1 MGLFFAG
8 KVLGLL
14 TQPLLWIAA
23 MLALALVWQKRHP
36 QRTRKTVAATLVLL
50 LGLGW
55 MPAPDAILRLLE
67 NQYPELAMDADL
79 SAYAGVVVLGGAT
92 DSGRMAQDHLQPLLN
107 GAAERMTATVAIA
120 RRYPNLRVVFT
131 GGEGA
136 LMGIGPSEAE
146 RAARFFSS
154 LGLTAPRIA
163 FESASRNTY
172 ENATLTAQL
181 PNIDIR
187 QRWLLLTSASHM
199 PRSMATF
206 QKAGWNVTAYPVD
219 HQTSTV
225 TPWSDYSIAGGIHS
239 WEMVLHELLGLLAY
253 RITGRL

>member
-1 MGLFFAG
+1 MFFAG

-23 MLALALVWQKRHP
+23 MLVMALVWQKRHP
-36 QRTRKTVAATLVLL
+36 QRSHRTVAATLVLL

-55 MPAPDAILRLLE
+55 TAAPDAILRQLE
-67 NQYPELAMDADL
+67 NQYPEMAMDADL
-79 SAYAGVVVLGGAT
+79 SGFAGVVVLGGAT

-120 RRYPNLRVVFT
+120 RRHPNLRVVFT

-136 LMGIGPSEAE
+136 LMGIGPSEAD
-146 RAARFFSS
+146 RAQRFFSS
-154 LGLTAPRIA
+154 LGLTGPRVA
-163 FESASRNTY
+163 FESVSRNTY
-172 ENATLTAQL
+172 ENAILTAQL
-181 PNIDIR
+181 PNTDIR
-187 QRWLLLTSASHM
+187 QRWLLLTSAFHM

-206 QKAGWNVTAYPVD
+206 QNAGWNVTAYPVD
-219 HQTSTV
+219 HRTAAS
-225 TPWSDYSIAGGIHS
+225 TPWSDYSMSNGVDR
-239 WEMVLHELLGLLAY
+239 WETVLHELLGLLAY

>member
-1 MGLFFAG
+1 MFFAG

-23 MLALALVWQKRHP
+23 MLLLALVWQKRHP
-36 QRTRKTVAATLVLL
+36 QRSRKTVAATLALL

-55 MPAPDAILRLLE
+55 TAAPDAILRLLE
-67 NQYPELAMDADL
+67 NQYPEMAVDADL

-92 DSGRMAQDHLQPLLN
+92 DSGRMAHDHLQPLLN

-120 RRYPNLRVVFT
+120 RRYPDMRVVFT

-136 LMGIGPSEAE
+136 LTGIGPSEAD
-146 RAARFFSS
+146 RAQRFFGS
-154 LGLTAPRIA
+154 LGLTGPRIA
-163 FESASRNTY
+163 FEAASRNTY
-172 ENATLTAQL
+172 ENAILTAKL

-206 QKAGWNVTAYPVD
+206 QKVGWNVTAYPVD
-219 HQTSTV
+219 HRTAAS
-225 TPWSDYSIAGGIHS
+225 TPWTDYSIAGGVEGWGI
-239 WEMVLHELLGLLAY
+239 VLHELLGLLAY